1 MKSSKVHW
9 VRLGDLVEPH
19 KHKCGDESALVSG
32 VDINKQFI
40 STRANLEGVDVSSYY
55 SVPPKH
61 FACNLMHIGRDI
73 RIPIAYNDSEDTYVV
88 TSAYYIFRVK
98 ESRKNDVLEEYI
110 YIYFNSTEKDRLAWF
125 YTDGSVRGNLP
136 EQRFLDMQIPLFD
149 TIEEQRSIVGAWK
162 SLRNLKGQNESIAK
176 HLMNLCQSYIE
187 SCRNKYKPV
196 PFGTYVQRRDE
207 RNQNEEC
214 TNVKGLTVYKEFIE
228 TKADMTDVSLKN
240 YKRVYPGDIAYVS
253 TTNRNGDR
261 IACGLASEEC
271 IVSSIYDVFYS
282 KDENILDTSY
292 LFMWFKRPEMDR
304 YARYNSWGSAR
315 ETITWEDLT
324 AYRIPIPPIDVQRA
338 VVSLYQCALEYKAIA
353 AEADAQARSICSA
366 LMQHAINC

>member
-1 MKSSKVHW
+1 MKSSKVQW
-9 VRLGDLVEPH
+9 VELRELIAQS
-19 KHKCGDESALVSG
+19 DERNTDG
-32 VDINKQFI
+32 RYTVDDVRGLSVQKKITETK
-40 STRANLEGVDVSSYY
+40 ANMEGVSVSSYKLLKPNQFAY
-55 SVPPKH
+55 VPDTSRRGDKMSLGFNETEETYLVSSISCVFEVRDSDVLHPVFLYLIFCRPEFDRYARFH
-61 FACNLMHIGRDI
+61 SWGSAREAFAYEDMERV
-73 RIPIAYNDSEDTYVV
+73 RIP
-88 TSAYYIFRVK
+88 
-98 ESRKNDVLEEYI
+98 
-110 YIYFNSTEKDRLAWF
+110 
-125 YTDGSVRGNLP
+125 LP
-136 EQRFLDMQIPLFD
+136 S
-149 TIEEQRSIVGAWK
+149 IEEQRTIVDAWK
-162 SLRNLKGQNESIAK
+162 SLRNIKEQNEALAAP
-176 HLMNLCQSYIE
+176 LMQLCQSYIE
-187 SCRNKYKPV
+187 DCRKKYMPI
-196 PFGTYVQRRDE
+196 PFADYVQKRDE
-207 RNQNEEC
+207 RNQDEKC

-271 IVSSIYDVFYS
+271 IISSIYDVFYS

-353 AEADAQARSICSA
+353 AEADTQARSICSA
-366 LMQHAINC
+366 LMQHAINS